1 MRPYVNHMDSS
12 VGFDNEEYL
21 RTQSEHIRERIA
33 RFGGKLYLE
42 FGGKLFDDYHASRVL
57 PGFKPDSKISML
69 MQFGSDAEAIVVIN
83 AEDIVKNK
91 MRKDVG
97 IAYDLEVFRL
107 VDSFRDR
114 GIEVCGLVIT
124 RYSGQSAADSLQKK
138 AEALGLRVY
147 KHYSIDGYPTNI
159 EKIASDE
166 GYGKND
172 FVVTTKPLVVVT
184 APGPGS
190 GKMAVCLSQIY
201 HETKRGVKAGYA
213 KFETFPVWNLP
224 LSHPVNIAYEAA
236 TADLGDN
243 NMIDPFHLEAYGKTT
258 VNYNRDVEIF
268 PVLNAILE
276 GVSGT
281 SPYKSPTDMGVNM
294 AGFCIVD
301 DAKVKKAAENEIIRR
316 YYSALRDL
324 REGKN
329 EGDSLFKL
337 KLCMKQAGI
346 TPTSRKTVEFIGNA
360 EGKESRPLV
369 AMELKDGTI
378 VTGRASPLLTA
389 SSALILNAL
398 KTVAKIDD
406 SVLLI
411 SPEVIGSMQRLKV
424 EYLGNRNPR
433 LHIDEML
440 VALSIAANTDS
451 NAEKAFSA
459 LPELRGCDAHSSLV
473 ISPIDELT
481 YKKLRIYISCEPEY
495 QTNCLFHG
503 S

>member
-1 MRPYVNHMDSS
+1 MRDKHGLDAVPHQMRDC
-12 VGFDNEEYL
+12 
-21 RTQSEHIRERIA
+21 
-33 RFGGKLYLE
+33 GKR
-42 FGGKLFDDYHASRVL
+42 KI
-57 PGFKPDSKISML
+57 PD
-69 MQFGSDAEAIVVIN
+69 
-83 AEDIVKNK
+83 
-91 MRKDVG
+91 
-97 IAYDLEVFRL
+97 
-107 VDSFRDR
+107 
-114 GIEVCGLVIT
+114 
-124 RYSGQSAADSLQKK
+124 
-138 AEALGLRVY
+138 
-147 KHYSIDGYPTNI
+147 
-159 EKIASDE
+159 
-166 GYGKND
+166 
-172 FVVTTKPLVVVT
+172 
-184 APGPGS
+184 
-190 GKMAVCLSQIY
+190 
-201 HETKRGVKAGYA
+201 
-213 KFETFPVWNLP
+213 
-224 LSHPVNIAYEAA
+224 
-236 TADLGDN
+236 
-243 NMIDPFHLEAYGKTT
+243 
-258 VNYNRDVEIF
+258 
-268 PVLNAILE
+268 
-276 GVSGT
+276 
-281 SPYKSPTDMGVNM
+281 
-294 AGFCIVD
+294 
-301 DAKVKKAAENEIIRR
+301 
-316 YYSALRDL
+316 
-324 REGKN
+324 
-329 EGDSLFKL
+329 L